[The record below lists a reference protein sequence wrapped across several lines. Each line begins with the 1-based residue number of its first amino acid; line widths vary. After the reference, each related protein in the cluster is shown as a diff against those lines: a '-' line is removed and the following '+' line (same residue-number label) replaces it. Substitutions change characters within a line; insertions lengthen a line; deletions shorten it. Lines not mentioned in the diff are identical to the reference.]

1 MSGFIHTLNIGD
13 FLAPVIQGILI
24 HVIAYM
30 IIEILKNRKQKDKK
44 DGCSRPFLF
53 DPRLGYSHF
62 VHHDYILS
70 CHKIQE
76 FYKCY
81 HKNVKK

>member
-30 IIEILKNRKQKDKK
+30 IIEILKNRK
-44 DGCSRPFLF
+44 
-53 DPRLGYSHF
+53 
-62 VHHDYILS
+62 
-70 CHKIQE
+70 
-76 FYKCY
+76 
-81 HKNVKK
+81 

>member
-44 DGCSRPFLF
+44 DGCSRPFCLTL
-53 DPRLGYSHF
+53 DWVIHTLYTMII
-62 VHHDYILS
+62 YYLAT
-70 CHKIQE
+70 K
-76 FYKCY
+76 YKNFI
-81 HKNVKK
+81 HAIIRM